1 MHAWLEAQL
10 DGRDWLNGEGFGW
23 GDLAA
28 VSYVTMSSMFGTDP
42 DPGSALGRWLERAR
56 ARPSVAHTV
65 EEALATIPFMETL
78 SDLVSSGAFVRHYRD
93 HRLEWMVRSGGL
105 QVVVEGLADHTI
117 RFTDTARFSA
127 PYTTAAAD

>member
-23 GDLAA
+23 GD
-28 VSYVTMSSMFGTDP
+28 
-42 DPGSALGRWLERAR
+42 
-56 ARPSVAHTV
+56 TV
-65 EEALATIPFMETL
+65 EKALATIPFMETL

-117 RFTDTARFSA
+117 RFTDTARFAA
-127 PYTTAAAD
+127 PYTAAAAD